1 MIIVGDI
8 QRRIADIKEKIHEK
22 LMHPYLFQ
30 NIKKPVIDE
39 DKLLL
44 LVSVMDDLKIPLE
57 ELENYTL
64 TTMLLQVALDT
75 HEQVTNSVLDED
87 NLKNRQLTVLAG
99 VYYSGLYYKI
109 LAEYEDI
116 KVIRM
121 LAEGIKTIN
130 DQKIIVYQK
139 DLDGL
144 DKLMGSVKA
153 IESSL
158 IEQFTQYFK
167 NDVWDE
173 IVTNFLLIKRLIA
186 EKEQFIQSKTSIVFE
201 ALKQVTFPKDKA
213 TLKELSLEQ
222 QNYLVLVCDR
232 YIEFSKRVLEQ
243 GRKNMPKI
251 NDLLD
256 YRITAILDQQKPMA
270 KTFAEEGY

>member
-1 MIIVGDI
+1 MGDI

-201 ALKQVTFPKDKA
+201 ALKQVTFPRDKT